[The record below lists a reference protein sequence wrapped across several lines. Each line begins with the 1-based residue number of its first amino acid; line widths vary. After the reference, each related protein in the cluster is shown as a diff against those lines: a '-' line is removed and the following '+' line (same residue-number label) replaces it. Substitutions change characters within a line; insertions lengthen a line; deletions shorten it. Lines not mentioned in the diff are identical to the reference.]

1 MMLGEQPFERRL
13 YRTQINGLC
22 FLKIDVGENF
32 PKHRGEG
39 DLAFYFHSALSLF
52 ARGAD

>member
-1 MMLGEQPFERRL
+1 MLGEQSLERRL

-22 FLKIDVGENF
+22 FLKIDVWKNF
-32 PKHRGEG
+32 LQHRGEG